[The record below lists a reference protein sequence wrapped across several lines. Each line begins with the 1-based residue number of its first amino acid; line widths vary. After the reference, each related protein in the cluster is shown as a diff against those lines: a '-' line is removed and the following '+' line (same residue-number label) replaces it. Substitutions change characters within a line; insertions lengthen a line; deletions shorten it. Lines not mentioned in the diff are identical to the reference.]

1 MVVAR
6 EGLTMTK
13 YLVRLLIASGIYIF
27 GIATHIIPIS
37 AEDIIMGKIA
47 DVVLYEVME
56 HLRPAENQG

>member
-1 MVVAR
+1 
-6 EGLTMTK
+6 MTK